1 VSETVAATSLETLGA
16 TFSGLVLT
24 PGDGGYEET
33 RLVHNGLVDKR
44 PGVIARCQNT
54 ADIVDAVRYGGE
66 IGADVAVRG
75 GGHSVAGL
83 SVCDGGTLID
93 LSAMKGIH
101 VNPGSRRVRAQGGV
115 TWSEYNRTTHAYGLA
130 TTGGVVST
138 TGIAGLTLGGGI
150 GWLMPKYGMA
160 TDNLVSAE
168 VVTADGQIRTASA
181 AEEPE
186 LFWGIRGGGGNFGVV
201 SSFEYEA
208 HPVSTVYGGLVA
220 FDLSDAHKVMGAFRD
235 ESQGLPDE
243 LMTMCALVHAPDGSG
258 TKISAI
264 GACHCGDPGKAEQDV
279 KPLRAAAPVLLDML
293 GPLPYPVM
301 NTLLDAGYPK
311 GARNYWK
318 SAFFRELSDDAI
330 AIMIDAFRQTP
341 SAMSGLAIENFHGE
355 VTRVDPTATAY
366 PHRRPGYNLIL
377 TSVWTDAAEDEA
389 NIIWAK
395 ETFAALRPFME
406 EAVYV
411 NYLDADEA
419 ARGRAAY
426 GPNWERL
433 VEVKRQYDP
442 DNFFHINLNIKP

>member
-1 VSETVAATSLETLGA
+1 MSETVAATPLEALRA
-16 TFSGLVLT
+16 AFSGQVLS
-24 PGDGGYEET
+24 PGDSGYEEA

-54 ADIVDAVRYGGE
+54 ADIVDAVRHVQE
-66 IGADVAVRG
+66 AGADVAVRG

-101 VNPGSRRVRAQGGV
+101 VDPSSRRVRAQAGV
-115 TWSEYNRTTHAYGLA
+115 LWGEYNRAAHAYGLA

-138 TGIAGLTLGGGI
+138 TGVAGLTLGGGI
-150 GWLMPKYGMA
+150 GWLMPRYGMA

-168 VVTADGQIRTASA
+168 IVTADGRIRTVSA
-181 AEEPE
+181 EDEPD
-186 LFWGIRGGGGNFGVV
+186 LFWAIRGGGGNFGVV

-220 FDLSDAHKVMGAFRD
+220 FDLADAQKVFGVFRD
-235 ESQGLPDE
+235 ESQASSDE

-258 TKISAI
+258 AKISAI
-264 GACHCGDPGKAEQDV
+264 GACHCGGPDQAEREV
-279 KPLRAAAPVLLDML
+279 RSLRTAAPALIDML

-301 NTLLDAGYPK
+301 NTLLDAGFPK
-311 GARNYWK
+311 GARNYWR

-330 AIMIDAFRQTP
+330 GVMVDAFKQTP
-341 SAMSGLAIENFHGE
+341 STMSGLAVEHFHGA

-366 PHRRPGYNLIL
+366 PHRRSGYNLIL
-377 TSVWTDAAEDEA
+377 TSVWTDAADDAA
-389 NIIWAK
+389 NIAWAK
-395 ETFAALRPFME
+395 ETFGALTPFMD

-419 ARGRAAY
+419 GRGRAAY
-426 GPNWERL
+426 GPNWDRL
-433 VEVKRQYDP
+433 VELKRLYDP